1 MKCVCGT
8 TLKPIK
14 TEMDLYDGSISVK
27 NVDAYYCPHCKE
39 EIFTAEQGENI
50 REKLQKINPIQAFST
65 RKKIIKVGNTLAIPV
80 SKEMAE
86 FMHLKKGQEAEI
98 SVKDKNRLILSLG

>member
-27 NVDAYYCPHCKE
+27 NVDAYYCPHCK
-39 EIFTAEQGENI
+39 
-50 REKLQKINPIQAFST
+50 
-65 RKKIIKVGNTLAIPV
+65 
-80 SKEMAE
+80 
-86 FMHLKKGQEAEI
+86 
-98 SVKDKNRLILSLG
+98 